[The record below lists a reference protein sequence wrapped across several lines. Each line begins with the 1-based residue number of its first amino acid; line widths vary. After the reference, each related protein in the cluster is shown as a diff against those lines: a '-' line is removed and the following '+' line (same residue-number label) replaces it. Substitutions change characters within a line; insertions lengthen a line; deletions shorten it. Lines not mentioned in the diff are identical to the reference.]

1 MHAQVPIVK
10 RIVRIN
16 VDETSV
22 QLFERELK
30 GNITQRAR
38 KQKRQARSLKRD
50 THGVNTKLSI
60 TYVVVICD
68 DYGVQKTAP
77 SSPSHC

>member
-22 QLFERELK
+22 QLSERKLK

-38 KQKRQARSLKRD
+38 KQERQPRSLKRD
-50 THGVNTKLSI
+50 THDVNTRLSI
-60 TYVVVICD
+60 TYVVVIYD
-68 DYGVQKTAP
+68 KYEV
-77 SSPSHC
+77 